1 MIKNYFKIAW
11 RNLFKNKV
19 HSVINIGGLA
29 AGIAVAIL
37 IGLWIRDEL
46 YFDKYHENYHRIAK
60 IRQHINVNG
69 EIQTEKTVPYPLAEE
84 LRINFPRYFKYIV
97 MSSNRANHIL
107 SAGEMK
113 YTRFGVYLQPEATEM
128 LTLKMLKG
136 TRAGLKDPYSI
147 LLSQSAA
154 QAFFGKTDP
163 INKIVRIDN
172 KQEVKCTGVYEDLPA
187 NSTFASIKFIAPF
200 ELYLVDAKWISNQ
213 QGSWNKNTVQ
223 AYVQIADDADMD
235 KISGLIRNIKLE
247 KLGPEEARYKP
258 ALFLDPMSKWHLYSE
273 YKNGVNAGGKIR
285 YVWMFG
291 IIGFFVLLL
300 ACINFM
306 NLGTARIEK
315 RAKEV
320 GIRKAIGSLRRQLV
334 VQFFCESLLVT
345 ALAFV
350 CSLVLVQLILPFFNE
365 VANKNLA
372 LLWNS
377 PMFWIEGFL
386 FTIITGLIAGS
397 YPALYLS
404 SFQPVR
410 VLKGRLRF
418 GRLAAL
424 PRKVLVV
431 VQFTVSVT
439 LIICTIVVFR
449 QIQFAKDRPIGYSRD
464 ALITVPVLTN
474 EITAQFNIV
483 KDELL
488 KKKAITAMA
497 AAEAPVT
504 EIWGSDGAFD
514 WKAKAPELTVDFPV
528 TGVSVD
534 YGKTVGWEFQK
545 GRNFSTEFATDSS
558 ALILNEAAV
567 KYMGLQDPVGET
579 IKWKGIAYKVIG
591 VINDVITESPYEP
604 VRPSVFW
611 LLGWQPNFIFL
622 KINPEVSAAF
632 ALSSIEKVFRQYSP
646 SSPFNYSFVD
656 EDYNRKFGNEERVG
670 KLAGFFA
677 ILAIFI
683 SCIGLFGMA
692 SFMAEQRIK
701 EIGIRKVLGASVFNL
716 WRLLSKE
723 FVALVMISLLIAV
736 PAAYYFMYGWLQNY
750 SYRSPVSWWIF
761 AVAGLG
767 AIIITLLTISFHAV
781 KAAAANPVKSL
792 KTE

>member
-1 MIKNYFKIAW
+1 
-11 RNLFKNKV
+11 
-19 HSVINIGGLA
+19 
-29 AGIAVAIL
+29 
-37 IGLWIRDEL
+37 
-46 YFDKYHENYHRIAK
+46 
-60 IRQHINVNG
+60 
-69 EIQTEKTVPYPLAEE
+69 
-84 LRINFPRYFKYIV
+84 
-97 MSSNRANHIL
+97 
-107 SAGEMK
+107 
-113 YTRFGVYLQPEATEM
+113 
-128 LTLKMLKG
+128 
-136 TRAGLKDPYSI
+136 
-147 LLSQSAA
+147 
-154 QAFFGKTDP
+154 
-163 INKIVRIDN
+163 
-172 KQEVKCTGVYEDLPA
+172 
-187 NSTFASIKFIAPF
+187 
-200 ELYLVDAKWISNQ
+200 
-213 QGSWNKNTVQ
+213 
-223 AYVQIADDADMD
+223 
-235 KISGLIRNIKLE
+235 
-247 KLGPEEARYKP
+247 
-258 ALFLDPMSKWHLYSE
+258 LYSE

-350 CSLVLVQLILPFFNE
+350 CSLILVQLILPYFNE
-365 VANKNLA
+365 VANKKVA
-372 LLWNS
+372 VLWSS
-377 PMFWIEGFL
+377 PMFWIAGIL
-386 FTIITGLIAGS
+386 FTLITGLIAGS

-410 VLKGRLRF
+410 VLKGRFRV
-418 GRLAAL
+418 GRLASL

-474 EITAQFNIV
+474 DITTHFDIV

-497 AAEAPVT
+497 ASEAPVT

-514 WKAKAPELTVDFPV
+514 WKGKAPELTVDFPV

-534 YGKTVGWEFQK
+534 YGKTVGWEFK
-545 GRNFSTEFATDSS
+545 EGRNFSTAFITDSS

-567 KYMGLQDPVGET
+567 KYMGLMDPIGET

-591 VINDVITESPYEP
+591 VINDVITESPFEP

-611 LLGWQPNFIFL
+611 LLSWQPNFIFL

-632 ALSSIEKVFRQYSP
+632 ALSSIETVFHQYSP
-646 SSPFNYSFVD
+646 SSPFDYSFVD

-750 SYRSPVSWWIF
+750 SFRSAVSWWIF